1 MMEQTMT
8 RSIPKNRNKITDAP
22 SRFCGW
28 IVSNYGAA
36 KQYARATNVSP
47 AMAEK
52 RRQGVV
58 PESFITEQA
67 KLTREKGPSWFFETF
82 AFELAAFTA
91 QKEEEAHAARA
102 AFENLRKSNQ
112 GHQVHPSER
121 TLWDRIED

>member
-1 MMEQTMT
+1 MT
-8 RSIPKNRNKITDAP
+8 QSFPKNWNRISDAP
-22 SRFCGW
+22 RRFCGW

-36 KQYARATNVSP
+36 KTYARATNVSP

-58 PESFITEQA
+58 PESFLIEQA

-91 QKEEEAHAARA
+91 EKEEEARHARA

-112 GHQVHPSER
+112 SRALDACDR

>member
-8 RSIPKNRNKITDAP
+8 QSFPQFRNKISDAP
-22 SRFCGW
+22 RRFCGW

-36 KQYARATNVSP
+36 KTYARATNVSP

-58 PESFITEQA
+58 PESFLIEQA

-91 QKEEEAHAARA
+91 EKEEEARHARA

-112 GHQVHPSER
+112 SRALDACDR

>member
-1 MMEQTMT
+1 MK
-8 RSIPKNRNKITDAP
+8 SIPVLRNRITDAP
-22 SRFCGW
+22 NRFCGW

-36 KQYARATNVSP
+36 KTYARATNVSP

-67 KLTREKGPSWFFETF
+67 RLTREKGASWFFETF
-82 AFELAAFTA
+82 ADELAEFTA

-112 GHQVHPSER
+112 GRALNDCDR
-121 TLWDRIED
+121 TLWDRAED

>member
-1 MMEQTMT
+1 MT
-8 RSIPKNRNKITDAP
+8 KSIPQFRNKISDAP

-58 PESFITEQA
+58 PESFINEQA

-112 GHQVHPSER
+112 GRALDDCGR
-121 TLWDRIED
+121 TLWDRAED

>member
-1 MMEQTMT
+1 MT
-8 RSIPKNRNKITDAP
+8 NYFPRNRNKNSDAP
-22 SRFCGW
+22 NRFFGW
-28 IVSNYGAA
+28 IVSNYGGA

-58 PESFITEQA
+58 PESFISELSA
-67 KLTREKGPSWFFETF
+67 LSREKGPSWFFETF
-82 AFELAAFTA
+82 AVELEQFAK
-91 QKEEEAHAARA
+91 QKEEEARNARA

-112 GHQVHPSER
+112 SRALDACDR

>member
-8 RSIPKNRNKITDAP
+8 RSIPSFRNKITDAP

-58 PESFITEQA
+58 PESFINEQA
-67 KLTREKGPSWFFETF
+67 RLTREKGPSWFFETF

-112 GHQVHPSER
+112 GR
-121 TLWDRIED
+121 ALDDCDKTLWDRAED

>member
-8 RSIPKNRNKITDAP
+8 KSFPKNWNKISDAP
-22 SRFCGW
+22 TRFFGW
-28 IVSNYGAA
+28 IVSNYGGA
-36 KQYARATNVSP
+36 KQYARSTNVSP

-58 PESFITEQA
+58 PESFLIEQA

-91 QKEEEAHAARA
+91 QKEEEARHARA

-112 GHQVHPSER
+112 SRALDDCDR